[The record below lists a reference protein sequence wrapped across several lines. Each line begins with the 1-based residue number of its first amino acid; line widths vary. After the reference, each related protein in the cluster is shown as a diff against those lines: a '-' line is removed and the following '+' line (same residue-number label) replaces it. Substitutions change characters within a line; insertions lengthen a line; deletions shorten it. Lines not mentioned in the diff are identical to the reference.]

1 MNTKTSKSDL
11 QVRLARRLL
20 QLIADGEMKPGDH
33 LREVELSE
41 KFAVS
46 RTPIRGTLAFL
57 EGLGALE
64 KVANKGFF
72 VRANG
77 SVALKT
83 INKLPQEDDEK
94 IKDQIRKDWFD
105 GNFPR
110 EVSEGEIRGRYDL
123 GKMTASRVLAALA
136 EEGIISRM
144 PGYGWQFEPTLNT
157 VAAHDESYDFR
168 MIIEPEGILSNGF
181 SLDATKA
188 SNLRKRHEQ
197 VLKNKQKPPLAEI
210 IRLDEEFHEFIAT
223 CSRNRFVAQAVAH
236 QNRLRRLM
244 EYHSLIDAGR
254 LTGSCL
260 EHIEILDHLE
270 AGENQKAAEAMR
282 LHLRKAK
289 EAAPEFEKDD

>member
-1 MNTKTSKSDL
+1 MNAKTSKSDL

-20 QLIADGEMKPGDH
+20 QLMVDGELKPGDH
-33 LREVELSE
+33 LREIELSE

-46 RTPIRGTLAFL
+46 RTPVRATLGFL

-83 INKLPQEDDEK
+83 IEDLPQEDDEK

-110 EVSEGEIRGRYDL
+110 EVSEGEIRTRYGL

-157 VAAHDESYDFR
+157 TADHDESYDFR
-168 MIIEPEGILSNGF
+168 MIIEPQGILSEGF
-181 SLDATKA
+181 TLDAEKA
-188 SNLRKRHEQ
+188 STLRKRHEQ
-197 VLKNKQKPPLAEI
+197 VLRQKRKPILAEI
-210 IRLDEEFHEFIAT
+210 VRLDEEFHEFIAQ
-223 CSRNRFVAQAVAH
+223 CSKNRFVAQAVAH

-270 AGENQKAAEAMR
+270 AGEQQKASETMR
-282 LHLRKAK
+282 LHLLKAK
-289 EAAPEFEKDD
+289 EAAPEFEQDE

>member
-1 MNTKTSKSDL
+1 MNAKTSKSDL
-11 QVRLARRLL
+11 QVRMARRLL
-20 QLIADGEMKPGDH
+20 QLIADGELKPGDH
-33 LREVELSE
+33 LREIELSE

-46 RTPIRGTLAFL
+46 RTPIRATLGFL

-72 VRANG
+72 VSANE

-83 INKLPQEDDEK
+83 IEDLPQEDDEK
-94 IKDQIRKDWFD
+94 LKNQIRKDWFD
-105 GNFPR
+105 GNFPQ
-110 EVSEGEIRGRYDL
+110 EVSEGEIRTRYDL

-168 MIIEPEGILSNGF
+168 MIVEPEAIMSEGF
-181 SLDATKA
+181 AFDTDKA
-188 SNLRKRHEQ
+188 SILRKRHEQ
-197 VLKNKQKPPLAEI
+197 VLKQKRKPILAEI
-210 IRLDEEFHEFIAT
+210 IRLDEEFHEFIAQ
-223 CSRNRFVAQAVAH
+223 CSKNRFVAQAVAH
-236 QNRLRRLM
+236 QNCLRRLM

-270 AGENQKAAEAMR
+270 AGEQQKAAETMR

-289 EAAPEFEKDD
+289 EAAPEFAQHD